1 MYSAQESNNRLT
13 PGHTCVF
20 LSQSTSECTSHHL
33 NSHHHDLCEIFSL
46 QQEKKTS
53 GMTELITKNT
63 QNTVNNTCITSV
75 NSDTLSTHVYILSG
89 CDFTKNCLNLTLNQI
104 KDLSVKRRHSCLTSY
119 VRQTHKG
126 SFRNNRSL

>member
-1 MYSAQESNNRLT
+1 MYSAQESNNLLT
-13 PGHTCVF
+13 LGHTCVF

-46 QQEKKTS
+46 KQEKKNIRNDRVNHKKTPRS
-53 GMTELITKNT
+53 DF
-63 QNTVNNTCITSV
+63 TVNNTCITSV

-119 VRQTHKG
+119 VR